1 MSVEAKLAA
10 WFGAAL
16 VGFSLLAAVFG
27 FREVQFTS
35 SSFEQVGTLVLTL
48 ILVALVIERA
58 VEVYVS
64 KRFDAEKLRVRR
76 PLTRAEATLTKAEK
90 TLAEER
96 ERRQGSTRAPTQ
108 EDLDY
113 MKQLVD
119 DVRDAHTAMDAAD
132 EQTWLSLSK
141 LRASKV
147 RSASVLSVVLGA
159 LASVSGVR
167 VLGQFVPTQDGELI
181 GALAES
187 ALQLDLF
194 RVTDT
199 LLTAL
204 VLAGGADGIHKMV
217 SRFQSFR
224 SPM

>member
-10 WFGAAL
+10 WFGGAL
-16 VGFSLLAAVFG
+16 VGFSLLAAMFG
-27 FREVQFTS
+27 FREVQFAS

-64 KRFDAEKLRVRR
+64 KRFDAEKLRIRR

-90 TLAEER
+90 ALAEER

-132 EQTWLSLSK
+132 EQTWLNLSK

-167 VLGQFVPTQDGELI
+167 VLGQFVPMQDGELI

-187 ALQLDLF
+187 ALQLDMF

>member
-16 VGFSLLAAVFG
+16 VVLSILAAAFG
-27 FREVQFTS
+27 FKEVQFS
-35 SSFEQVGTLVLTL
+35 SNSFEQVGTLVLTL

-76 PLTRAEATLTKAEK
+76 PLTRAEATLAKAEK
-90 TLAEER
+90 ALTEER

-108 EDLDY
+108 QDLDY
-113 MKQLVD
+113 MNQLVD
-119 DVRDAHTAMDAAD
+119 DARSAHTAVDAAD
-132 EQTWLSLSK
+132 EQTWLNLSK
-141 LRASKV
+141 LRAIKV

-167 VLGQFVPTQDGELI
+167 VLGQFVPMQDGELI

-187 ALQLDLF
+187 AFQLDMF

-199 LLTAL
+199 LMTAL

-217 SRFQSFR
+217 SRFRSFR